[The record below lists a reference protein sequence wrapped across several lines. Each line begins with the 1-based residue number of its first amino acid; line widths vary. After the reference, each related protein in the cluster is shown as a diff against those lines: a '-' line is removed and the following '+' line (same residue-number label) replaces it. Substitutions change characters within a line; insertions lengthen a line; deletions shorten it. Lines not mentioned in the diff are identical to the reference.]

1 MNHDSDLLAAFV
13 VLFLSVMFWA
23 YSADHRVEFTGLAS
37 AMGGYIETEGQ

>member
-37 AMGGYIETEGQ
+37 AMGGYIETDGQ